1 MKDRRTMNSSV
12 RFKIGL
18 ILPFLVLVC
27 LFTAFWAT
35 NTLTTSDTQPNIRR
49 PVDIV
54 EGDFE
59 FFYLAHTVISTVN
72 IILLIA
78 LLFIFIN
85 VYKKTRSEFSFG
97 LIIFGIAFLL
107 KDITASPFIANAFSF
122 YPSGLGPF
130 IVLPDLFEFAIL
142 TTLLYLHIKY

>member
-1 MKDRRTMNSSV
+1 MKDRKTMSSSV

-35 NTLTTSDTQPNIRR
+35 STLTTPIAVHQDTKMPPQ
-49 PVDIV
+49 
-54 EGDFE
+54 GDFE

-107 KDITASPFIANAFSF
+107 KDITASPFMANAFSF
-122 YPSGLGPF
+122 YASGLGPF

-142 TTLLYLHIKY
+142 TILLYLHIKY

>member
-1 MKDRRTMNSSV
+1 MRDRRTMSSSV
-12 RFKIGL
+12 KFKIGL

-27 LFTAFWAT
+27 LFTAFWAA
-35 NTLTTSDTQPNIRR
+35 NILTTPTNIQPETKI
-49 PVDIV
+49 PGIV

-59 FFYLAHTVISTVN
+59 FFYLAHTIISTIN

-78 LLFIFIN
+78 LLYMFIN

-97 LIIFGIAFLL
+97 LIIFGLAFLL